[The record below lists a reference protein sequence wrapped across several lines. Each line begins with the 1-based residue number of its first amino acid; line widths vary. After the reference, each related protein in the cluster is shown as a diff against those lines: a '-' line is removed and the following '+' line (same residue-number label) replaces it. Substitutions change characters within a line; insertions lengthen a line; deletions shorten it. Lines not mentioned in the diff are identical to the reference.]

1 MGVLHWNILGGR
13 AGNPT
18 DENLSGL
25 MKRMHPNPNLRCH
38 TRWQAKLL
46 PDLNLVS
53 SCCFW
58 FYIHLGYVPTHWS
71 KYTAVQQ
78 KGRLKVLIYNVWSCL
93 SNSTSLRRFREKAMS
108 NEDQALVAI
117 AKFLK
122 SILVSILREVGWL
135 KPPLGSPSYLQW
147 VWKVEVWQCRK
158 EISIPLRRF
167 ERFL

>member
-1 MGVLHWNILGGR
+1 MRI

-18 DENLSGL
+18 DENLLGL
-25 MKRMHPNPNLRCH
+25 MWWNFQTYVIQIQTFVLTPGDRQSYSL
-38 TRWQAKLL
+38 TWT
-46 PDLNLVS
+46 LVS
-53 SCCFW
+53 PCCFQ
-58 FYIHLGYVPTHWS
+58 FYIHLGHVPTQWS

-93 SNSTSLRRFREKAMS
+93 SNSTSLRRFRENAMS